1 VVSLAGVA
9 FTGWSVTSAPA
20 ATTIARDDPGIGSP
34 EALAGSKCDPDTKRV
49 KFQSYSAPLCVKPWK
64 DGADNG
70 GATAQGVTAKTIKV
84 AVLYGDLPAQ
94 QLATKG
100 LYTNQATGENS
111 PTAPVDS
118 TKDNNEI
125 DKYAYETWGR
135 TVEFTFVKATGLD
148 EASQRADAVE
158 VASLKPFAVLDEAT
172 LIGTPPVGGG
182 AVFEQALR
190 NSGVPL
196 VIGLQNSGDPGL
208 ASRQYSLPTAEFIGK
223 QLAGGKAQY
232 ADESM
237 QDQPRKFGVLSSSN
251 FDIDYFRSQL
261 KKYGVTLASEVS
273 YTVAPGDVSLQTS
286 SPEIDQQIPALI
298 TKLKAAGVNNLIMM
312 ATHSVATTASNVMK
326 TQDWF
331 PEITVTAFPYTDL
344 DILVRP
350 NDPDVWSHA
359 FGLVWFLPG
368 VSGGIPTPSVA
379 TYQWF
384 WGTDKGTRWDG
395 SSAQLGALYSAIQF
409 AGPKL
414 TKQTAA
420 AVPGRLRAANAGVG
434 GAYSNSAFTFE
445 VPPPAPV
452 GGVTTRG
459 AALAWWNPN
468 EQGPGNYNLSLP
480 GKGEYM
486 YLDQAKRYVPGTFP
500 KAKKTFFDTKNSTG
514 TFPALPASEPTWP
527 TYPCENCP
535 STGNT
540 SITPGAAQA

>member
-1 VVSLAGVA
+1 MGPH
-9 FTGWSVTSAPA
+9 G
-20 ATTIARDDPGIGSP
+20 
-34 EALAGSKCDPDTKRV
+34 RV
-49 KFQSYSAPLCVKPWK
+49 HLRE
-64 DGADNG
+64 
-70 GATAQGVTAKTIKV
+70 
-84 AVLYGDLPAQ
+84 GD
-94 QLATKG
+94 
-100 LYTNQATGENS
+100 
-111 PTAPVDS
+111 
-118 TKDNNEI
+118 
-125 DKYAYETWGR
+125 
-135 TVEFTFVKATGLD
+135 GLD

-158 VASLKPFAVLDEAT
+158 VAALKPFAVLDEAT

-190 NSGVPL
+190 NAGVPR
-196 VIGLQNSGDPGL
+196 VIGLANSGDPGL
-208 ASRQYSLPTAEFIGK
+208 TSRQYSVPTAEFIGK
-223 QLAGGKAQY
+223 QLKGGKAEY
-232 ADESM
+232 ADKSM
-237 QDQPRKFGVLSSSN
+237 QDQPRKFGVLYASN
-251 FDIDYFRSQL
+251 FDIDYFKAQL
-261 KKYGVTLASEVS
+261 KKYGVTLAAEVS

-286 SPEIDQQIPALI
+286 SPEIDQQIAPLI

-326 TQDWF
+326 SQEWF
-331 PEITVTAFPYTDL
+331 PEITVTSFPYGDL
-344 DILVRP
+344 DILARP
-350 NDPDVWSHA
+350 NDPEVWSHA

-368 VSGGIPTPSVA
+368 VAGGIPTPSVA

-395 SSAQLGALYSAIQF
+395 SSAQLGQLYAVIQY

-414 TKQTAA
+414 NMQTAA
-420 AVPGRLRAANAGVG
+420 AVAGRLRKANAGVG

-445 VPPPAPV
+445 APPPPPE

-468 EQGPGNYNLSLP
+468 EEGPGNYNLSLS

-500 KAKKTFFDTKNSTG
+500 EGKEEVLRHEELHG

-527 TYPCENCP
+527 TYPCQNCP